1 MAIETLAPQGF
12 RTVDNVIG
20 IQNRVLRLISGGV
33 HTSSGVRKGTL
44 SDRIKQKEIEQLELL
59 QEEALEKEKA
69 FYASIGCASSG
80 YLGLYSKAV

>member
-1 MAIETLAPQGF
+1 MAKETLAPQGF

-44 SDRIKQKEIEQLELL
+44 ADRIKQKEIVKSLICPKYKVDL
-59 QEEALEKEKA
+59 
-69 FYASIGCASSG
+69 I
-80 YLGLYSKAV
+80 